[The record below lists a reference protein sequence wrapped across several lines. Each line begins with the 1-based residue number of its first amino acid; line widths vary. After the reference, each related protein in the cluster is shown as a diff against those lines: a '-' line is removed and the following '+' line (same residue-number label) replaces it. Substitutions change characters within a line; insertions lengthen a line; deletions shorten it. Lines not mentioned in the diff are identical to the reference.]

1 MTIAVEQTK
10 HTESVVQPAM
20 NDWSFMSLITS
31 PTTDRVVA
39 IIAIIPFSYLEYV
52 RLGKG
57 LLNIPSASA
66 FAATLLLIV
75 TMVVRRPPV
84 RVTPN
89 PLFWLLAFVAT
100 YGSFGLSLFAQR
112 GVEIAP
118 YIVTDVIAI
127 LGLAIFIYARFSLGR
142 NIGFVPAQRQLVT
155 SGAYAYVRHPVYT
168 GIFVTYLGLVL
179 RSYTPANLTAA
190 IILAGLWVIKSF
202 IEEGFLKKDPIY
214 AEYMQKVKYRWFP
227 KIA

>member
-1 MTIAVEQTK
+1 MTIAEEQTK

-20 NDWSFMSLITS
+20 STWSFMNWLTS
-31 PTTDRVVA
+31 PAVDRAIA
-39 IIAIIPFSYLEYV
+39 IIAIVPFSYLEYV
-52 RLGKG
+52 RFGKG

-100 YGSFGLSLFAQR
+100 YGSFGLALFAQH
-112 GVEIAP
+112 GVAIASTL
-118 YIVTDVIAI
+118 VTDVIAI
-127 LGLAIFIYARFSLGR
+127 LGLAIFIYARLSLGR

-168 GIFVTYLGLVL
+168 GIFVTYLGLIL
-179 RSYTPANLTAA
+179 RSYSPVNLATV
-190 IILAGLWVIKSF
+190 IILSGLWVIKSF
-202 IEEGFLKKDPIY
+202 IEEGFLKKDPVY
-214 AEYMQKVKYRWFP
+214 AGYMQKVKFRWFP
-227 KIA
+227 KIV